1 MKKLIDIT
9 DKNFCSFTV
18 KRYSGNKKLEYI
30 RKDIT

>member
-9 DKNFCSFTV
+9 DKNFFSFTV

-30 RKDIT
+30 RNDIT